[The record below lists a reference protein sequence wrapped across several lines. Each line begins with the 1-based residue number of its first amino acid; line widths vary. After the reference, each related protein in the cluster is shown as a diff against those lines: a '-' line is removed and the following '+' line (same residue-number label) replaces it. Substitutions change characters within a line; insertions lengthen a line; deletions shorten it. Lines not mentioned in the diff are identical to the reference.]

1 MKGNWSESQ
10 IWSLPGAMALSRP
23 LYICYPNCRVLVLK
37 SSTHYEYSD
46 TVCHWNDDLQTG
58 VYWKRGEKAYAQTAC
73 KYLGEQTV
81 KESSLKT
88 QINLIAKHHETV
100 ADQTCAREV
109 KDKKS
114 WPLKK
119 LKQEV

>member
-37 SSTHYEYSD
+37 SSAHYEYSD
-46 TVCHWNDDLQTG
+46 TVCHWNDDLQT
-58 VYWKRGEKAYAQTAC
+58 VYWKREEKAYAQTAC
-73 KYLGEQTV
+73 KYLSEQTV